1 MTSLRVS
8 RRLVFT
14 LPLLAASGA
23 ALRQA
28 GAGEGDFSAFLSGL
42 RRDATGQGV
51 RASTIEIA
59 LRNAQ
64 YLPHVIELDR
74 KQPERT
80 MTFGEYL
87 EKVVTAQR
95 MDGARRELA

>member
-1 MTSLRVS
+1 MTSLRLS
-8 RRLVFT
+8 RRLIFGVPF
-14 LPLLAASGA
+14 LAASGFIM
-23 ALRQA
+23 RQA
-28 GAGEGDFSAFLSGL
+28 GAGEGDFYAFLAGG
-42 RRDATGQGV
+42 RGGAAEQGG
-51 RASTIEIA
+51 RASTVEVA
-59 LRNAQ
+59 LRSTQ

-95 MDGARRELA
+95 MDGAQI